1 MRILPPMS
9 DKPAKTSGG
18 EIVRRAGVVATGT
31 LTSRILGAV
40 RDAVVAAVF
49 ALGATDAFWL
59 AFTIPNAL
67 RVLLGEGAVSAAF
80 IPVFTEVRDR
90 ESMAR
95 AKEFYGNLI
104 GAMAVVL
111 LVVTVVGIACA
122 PWIVK
127 GYAWGFQRDEA
138 LFETTVALTRLLFP
152 YIFLMGISALMMG
165 ALYASKRFAAPAFAP
180 ALLNISLIAAA
191 LLLAPVLVELG
202 WPAIF
207 ALAVGALLGGALQIV
222 AQLPSLQKAN
232 LIVRPRIGFSDIYVR
247 KCARLMV
254 PLLAGLG
261 VYQLNVLLSRLFASF
276 LPTGSVSYLYY
287 GQRLAE
293 IPQGM
298 FALAIASA
306 ALPSLSDA
314 VAKGDEEEAKR
325 LFRHALRLSL
335 FVAVP
340 AAVALA
346 VLAEPT
352 ATVFFGRGR
361 YDAAAIHE
369 TTRSLVWQAAG
380 IWAVA
385 SVRTIVPMFHAHNDT
400 RTPVI
405 ASAFNLVSFVILSL
419 VLMGPMQHAGLAA
432 ATTAAA
438 VTQLVALLWLL
449 HRRSGDLGLAEVNA
463 SVLRIV
469 VASAVMG
476 AVVWMGASFGQWR
489 NGGNDPRNL
498 AVFGATVVI
507 GLLTY
512 LGVAAALG
520 SPELRDLKAAIQRR
534 VRA

>member
-1 MRILPPMS
+1 MS

-80 IPVFTEVRDR
+80 VPVFTEVRER

-95 AKEFYGNLI
+95 AKQFYGNLI

-111 LVVTVVGIACA
+111 LVVTVLGIACA

-127 GYAWGFQRDEA
+127 AYAWGFQRDEA

-165 ALYASKRFAAPAFAP
+165 ALYASKRFAAPSFAP
-180 ALLNISLIAAA
+180 ALLNICLIAAA
-191 LLLAPVLVELG
+191 LLLAPMLVELG

-207 ALAVGALLGGALQIV
+207 ALAVGALLGGVLQII
-222 AQLPSLQKAN
+222 AQLPSLRKAN
-232 LIVRPRIGFSDIYVR
+232 LIVRPRIGFGDIHVR

-405 ASAFNLVSFVILSL
+405 ASAFNLVAFVALSL

-438 VTQLVALLWLL
+438 TIQLVALLWLL
-449 HRRSGDLGLAEVNA
+449 HKRSGDLGLAEVNA

-476 AVVWMGASFGQWR
+476 AVVWTGASLGQWS
-489 NGGNDPRNL
+489 NGGNDPRNV

-520 SPELRDLKAAIQRR
+520 SPELRDLKAAIERR
-534 VRA
+534 IRA

>member
-1 MRILPPMS
+1 VRILPPMS

-80 IPVFTEVRDR
+80 VPVFTEVRER

-95 AKEFYGNLI
+95 AKQFYGNLI

-111 LVVTVVGIACA
+111 LVVTVLGIACA

-127 GYAWGFQRDEA
+127 AYAWGFQRDEA

-165 ALYASKRFAAPAFAP
+165 ALYASKRFAAPSFAP
-180 ALLNISLIAAA
+180 ALLNICLIAAA
-191 LLLAPVLVELG
+191 LLLAPMLVELG

-207 ALAVGALLGGALQIV
+207 ALAVGALLGGVLQII
-222 AQLPSLQKAN
+222 AQLPSLRKAN
-232 LIVRPRIGFSDIYVR
+232 LIVRPRIGFGDIHVR

-405 ASAFNLVSFVILSL
+405 ASAFNLVAFVALSL

-438 VTQLVALLWLL
+438 TIQLVALLWLL
-449 HRRSGDLGLAEVNA
+449 HKRSGDLGLAEVNA

-476 AVVWMGASFGQWR
+476 AVVWTGASLGQWS
-489 NGGNDPRNL
+489 NGGNDPRNV

-520 SPELRDLKAAIQRR
+520 SPELRDLKAAIERR
-534 VRA
+534 IRA

>member
-1 MRILPPMS
+1 VRILSPMS
-9 DKPAKTSGG
+9 TTPSKTSGG

-31 LTSRILGAV
+31 LFSRILGAA

-67 RVLLGEGAVSAAF
+67 RVLLGEGAVSGAF
-80 IPVFTEVRDR
+80 VPVFTEVRERDG
-90 ESMAR
+90 MAR
-95 AKEFYGNLI
+95 AKEFYRNLV

-111 LVVTVVGIACA
+111 LLVTIVGIAAA
-122 PWIVK
+122 PWLVK
-127 GYAWGFQRDEA
+127 GYAWGFQRDAA

-152 YIFLMGISALMMG
+152 YIFLMGISALLMG

-222 AQLPSLQKAN
+222 AQLPSLSKAK
-232 LIVRPRIGFSDIYVR
+232 LIVRPRVGFDDIYVR

-306 ALPSLSDA
+306 ALPSLSEA

-340 AAVALA
+340 ATVALA
-346 VLAEPT
+346 VLAEPA
-352 ATVFFGRGR
+352 ATVFFGRGK
-361 YDAAAIHE
+361 YDAAAIQE
-369 TTRSLVWQAAG
+369 TTRSLVWQASG

-405 ASAFNLVSFVILSL
+405 ASAFNLVVFVTLSF

-438 VTQLVALLWLL
+438 VTQLGALLWLL
-449 HRRSGDLGLAEVNA
+449 RRRSGSLGMTELSA
-463 SVLRIV
+463 SALRVL

-476 AVVWMGASFGQWR
+476 VVVWGAAGFGQWD

-498 AVFGATVVI
+498 AVFGVTVLV
-507 GLLTY
+507 GLGTY
-512 LGVAAALG
+512 LAVAAALG
-520 SPELRDLKAAIQRR
+520 SPELRDLRSAIRRR

>member
-1 MRILPPMS
+1 MS

-80 IPVFTEVRDR
+80 VPVFTEVRER
-90 ESMAR
+90 ESLAR
-95 AKEFYGNLI
+95 AKQFYGNLF

-180 ALLNISLIAAA
+180 ALLNICLIAAA
-191 LLLAPVLVELG
+191 LLLAPMLVELG

-207 ALAVGALLGGALQIV
+207 ALAVGALLGGVLQII
-222 AQLPSLQKAN
+222 AQLPSLRKAN
-232 LIVRPRIGFSDIYVR
+232 LIVRPRIGFGDIHVR

-405 ASAFNLVSFVILSL
+405 ASAFNLVAFVALSL

-438 VTQLVALLWLL
+438 VVQLVALLWLL
-449 HRRSGDLGLAEVNA
+449 HKRSGDLGLAEVNA

-476 AVVWMGASFGQWR
+476 AVVWTGASLGQWS
-489 NGGNDPRNL
+489 NGGNDPRNVG
-498 AVFGATVVI
+498 VFGATVVI

-520 SPELRDLKAAIQRR
+520 SPELRDLKAAIERR

>member
-1 MRILPPMS
+1 MS
-9 DKPAKTSGG
+9 GKPAKTSGG
-18 EIVRRAGVVATGT
+18 EIVRRAGVVAAGT
-31 LTSRILGAV
+31 LSSRILGAV

-49 ALGATDAFWL
+49 ALAATDAFWL

-80 IPVFTEVRDR
+80 VPVFTEVRER

-95 AKEFYGNLI
+95 AKEFYRNLI

-111 LVVTVVGIACA
+111 LLVTLVGVLGA

-127 GYAWGFQRDEA
+127 AYAWGFQRDEA
-138 LFETTVALTRLLFP
+138 LFDTTIALTRMLFP
-152 YIFLMGISALMMG
+152 YIFLMGLSALMMG
-165 ALYASKRFAAPAFAP
+165 ALHASKRFAAPAFAP
-180 ALLNISLIAAA
+180 ALLNVSLIAAA
-191 LLLAPVLVELG
+191 LLLAPLLRDLG

-207 ALAVGALLGGALQIV
+207 ALAIGALLGGALQLL
-222 AQLPSLQKAN
+222 AQLPALRQEGLA
-232 LIVRPRIGFSDIYVR
+232 VRPKIGFNDVYVR

-261 VYQLNVLLSRLFASF
+261 VYQVNVLLSRLFASF

-306 ALPSLSDA
+306 ALPSLSQA
-314 VAKGDEEEAKR
+314 VAHGDEKEAKR
-325 LFRHALRLSL
+325 LFRHGFRLSL
-335 FVAVP
+335 FVAIP

-352 ATVFFGRGR
+352 ITVFFGRGR
-361 YDAAAIHE
+361 YDAMAVQE

-385 SVRTIVPMFHAHNDT
+385 SVRTIIPMFHAHNDT

-405 ASAFNLVSFVILSL
+405 ASALNLVAFVSLSL
-419 VLMGPMQHAGLAA
+419 LLMGPMQHAGLAA
-432 ATTAAA
+432 ATSAAA
-438 VTQLVALLWLL
+438 VTQLAALLLL
-449 HRRSGDLGLAEVNA
+449 LRRRSGSLGMDEIRG
-463 SVLRIV
+463 SVIRILI
-469 VASAVMG
+469 ASAVMG
-476 AVVWMGASFGQWR
+476 GIVWFGASFGHWET
-489 NGGNDPRNL
+489 GGNDPRNL
-498 AVFGATVVI
+498 AIYAATALV
-507 GLLTY
+507 GLLSY
-512 LGVAAALG
+512 LAVARALG
-520 SPELRDLKAAIQRR
+520 SPELRDLSAAIGRR

>member
-1 MRILPPMS
+1 MS
-9 DKPAKTSGG
+9 AKPAKTSGG

-31 LTSRILGAV
+31 LSSRILGAV

-49 ALGATDAFWL
+49 ALSATDAFWL

-80 IPVFTEVRDR
+80 VPVFTEVRER
-90 ESMAR
+90 ESKAR
-95 AKEFYGNLI
+95 AKEFYRNLI

-111 LVVTVVGIACA
+111 LVVTVVGIVAA

-127 GYAWGFQRDEA
+127 AYAWGFQRDEA
-138 LFETTVALTRLLFP
+138 LFETTVVLTRLLFP
-152 YIFLMGISALMMG
+152 YIFLMGLSALMMG

-180 ALLNISLIAAA
+180 ALLNIALIAAA
-191 LLLAPVLVELG
+191 LLLAPVLRDLG

-207 ALAVGALLGGALQIV
+207 ALAVGALLGGALQV
-222 AQLPSLQKAN
+222 LAQIPSLAKEG
-232 LIVRPRIGFSDIYVR
+232 LVVRPRIGFSDIYVR
-247 KCARLMV
+247 KCAKLMV

-314 VAKGDEEEAKR
+314 VAHGDEEEAKR

-335 FVAVP
+335 FVAIP
-340 AAVALA
+340 AGVALA
-346 VLAEPT
+346 VLAEP
-352 ATVFFGRGR
+352 AVTVFFGRGQ
-361 YDAAAIHE
+361 YDARAIEE
-369 TTRSLVWQAAG
+369 TARSFVWQAAG

-385 SVRTIVPMFHAHNDT
+385 SVRTIIPMFHAHNDT
-400 RTPVI
+400 RTPVV
-405 ASAFNLVSFVILSL
+405 ASALNLLTFIALS
-419 VLMGPMQHAGLAA
+419 VALMGPMQHAGLAA

-438 VTQLVALLWLL
+438 VVQLAALLWLL
-449 HRRSGDLGLAEVNA
+449 RQRTGYLGMSEINQSLVRVLLASGA
-463 SVLRIV
+463 
-469 VASAVMG
+469 MG
-476 AVVWMGASFGQWR
+476 AVAWAGARLGQWQL
-489 NGGNDPRNL
+489 GGNDPRNL
-498 AVFGATVVI
+498 AVFAGTAVV

-512 LGVAAALG
+512 LAVAAALG
-520 SPELRDLKAAIQRR
+520 APELRDLSAALRR
-534 VRA
+534 RGRA

>member
-1 MRILPPMS
+1 M
-9 DKPAKTSGG
+9 PAKPVKISGG
-18 EIVRRAGVVATGT
+18 EIVRRAGVVGAGT

-49 ALGATDAFWL
+49 ALAATDAFWL

-80 IPVFTEVRDR
+80 VPVFTEVRER
-90 ESMAR
+90 KGIAR
-95 AKEFYGNLI
+95 ATRFYGNLI
-104 GAMAVVL
+104 GAMAIVL
-111 LVVTVVGIACA
+111 LVVTAIGIVCA

-127 GYAWGFQRDEA
+127 GYAWGFQRNET
-138 LFETTVALTRLLFP
+138 LFETTVTLTRVLFP
-152 YIFLMGISALMMG
+152 YIFLMGLSALMMG
-165 ALYASKRFAAPAFAP
+165 ALYASKRFTAPAFAP
-180 ALLNISLIAAA
+180 ALLNICLIAAA
-191 LLLAPVLVELG
+191 LLLAPMLRELG

-207 ALAVGALLGGALQIV
+207 ALAVGALLGGALQLV
-222 AQLPSLQKAN
+222 AQLPSLKREN
-232 LIVRPRIGFSDIYVR
+232 LLVRPRIGFRDVYVR

-306 ALPSLSDA
+306 TLPSLSES
-314 VAKGDEEEAKR
+314 VAHGDEEEAKR
-325 LFRHALRLSL
+325 LFRHAFRLSL
-335 FVAVP
+335 FVTVP
-340 AAVALA
+340 AAVALV
-346 VLAEPT
+346 VLAEPAT
-352 ATVFFGRGR
+352 TVFFGRGR
-361 YDAAAIHE
+361 YDAAAIHQ
-369 TTRSLVWQAAG
+369 TTRSFVWQAAG

-405 ASAFNLVSFVILSL
+405 ASAFNLFTFVGLSL

-438 VTQLVALLWLL
+438 VIQLAALLALL
-449 HRRSGDLGLAEVNA
+449 RLRSGHLGMAEVRA
-463 SVLRIV
+463 SILRVLA
-469 VASAVMG
+469 ASAAMG
-476 AVVWMGASFGQWR
+476 AVVWTGARLGNWTK
-489 NGGNDPRNL
+489 GGNDPRNL
-498 AVFGATVVI
+498 AVFAVTVLV

-512 LGVAAALG
+512 LAVAAVLR
-520 SPELRDLKAAIQRR
+520 SPELRDLQGAIRRR

>member
-1 MRILPPMS
+1 MS
-9 DKPAKTSGG
+9 TTPSKTSGG

-31 LTSRILGAV
+31 LTSRILGAI

-80 IPVFTEVRDR
+80 VPVFTEVRER
-90 ESMAR
+90 EGMAR
-95 AKEFYGNLI
+95 AKEFYRNLV

-111 LVVTVVGIACA
+111 LLVSVLGVVAA

-152 YIFLMGISALMMG
+152 YIFLMGISALLMG

-180 ALLNISLIAAA
+180 ALLNISFIAAA
-191 LLLAPVLVELG
+191 LLLAPVLIEFG

-222 AQLPSLQKAN
+222 AQLPALRKEG
-232 LIVRPRIGFSDIYVR
+232 LLVRPRIGFNDIYVR

-314 VAKGDEEEAKR
+314 VAKGDEDEAKR

-340 AAVALA
+340 ATVALV
-346 VLAEPT
+346 VLAEPA
-352 ATVFFGRGR
+352 ATVFFGRGK

-369 TTRSLVWQAAG
+369 TTRSLVWQASG

-405 ASAFNLVSFVILSL
+405 ASAFNLVAFVALSL

-432 ATTAAA
+432 ATSAAA
-438 VTQLVALLWLL
+438 VTQLGALLWLL
-449 HRRSGDLGLAEVNA
+449 RRRSGSLGMAEINA
-463 SVLRIV
+463 SVLRV
-469 VASAVMG
+469 LVASAVMG
-476 AVVWMGASFGQWR
+476 GVIWAGAGFGRWD

-498 AVFGATVVI
+498 AVFGVTALV
-507 GLLTY
+507 GLGVY
-512 LGVAAALG
+512 LAVAAALG
-520 SPELRDLKAAIQRR
+520 SPELRDLRAAIRRR

>member
-1 MRILPPMS
+1 MS
-9 DKPAKTSGG
+9 STSTETSGG
-18 EIVRRAGVVATGT
+18 EIVRRAGVVAAGT
-31 LTSRILGAV
+31 LSSRILGAV

-49 ALGATDAFWL
+49 ALAATDAFWL

-80 IPVFTEVRDR
+80 VPVFTEVRER
-90 ESMAR
+90 EGIRRAR
-95 AKEFYGNLI
+95 EFYRNLI

-111 LVVTVVGIACA
+111 FVVTLIGIVAA
-122 PWIVK
+122 RWIVK
-127 GYAWGFQRDEA
+127 AYAWGFQRDDT
-138 LFETTVALTRLLFP
+138 LFETTVALTQILFP

-165 ALYASKRFAAPAFAP
+165 ALYASKRFAAPSFAP
-180 ALLNISLIAAA
+180 ALLNVALIGAA
-191 LLLAPVLVELG
+191 LLLAPMVVDLG
-202 WPAIF
+202 WPAIY
-207 ALAVGALLGGALQIV
+207 ALAVGALLGGLLQV
-222 AQLPSLQKAN
+222 LAQLPSLAKER
-232 LIVRPRIGFSDIYVR
+232 LVVRPRVGFGDIYVR
-247 KCARLMV
+247 KCGRLMV

-314 VAKGDEEEAKR
+314 VARGNELEAKK

-340 AAVALA
+340 AGVALA
-346 VLAEPT
+346 VLAEP
-352 ATVFFGRGR
+352 AVTVFFGRGR

-369 TTRSLVWQAAG
+369 TARSFVWQAAG

-400 RTPVI
+400 RTPVL
-405 ASAFNLVSFVILSL
+405 ASGFNLVTFVALSAA
-419 VLMGPMQHAGLAA
+419 LMGPMQHAGLAA

-438 VTQLVALLWLL
+438 VAQLVALLALL
-449 HRRSGDLGLAEVNA
+449 RWRTGPLGLSEVQA
-463 SVLRIV
+463 SLLRVLG
-469 VASAVMG
+469 ASAVMG
-476 AVVWMGASFGQWR
+476 AVVWAGAQLGRWEL
-489 NGGNDPRNL
+489 GGNDPTNL
-498 AVFGATVVI
+498 AVFAGTTVA

-512 LGVAAALG
+512 LAVARLLG
-520 SPELRDLKAAIQRR
+520 APELGDLRSAVRRR

>member
-1 MRILPPMS
+1 MS
-9 DKPAKTSGG
+9 ANPAETSGR

-49 ALGATDAFWL
+49 AIGATDAFWL

-80 IPVFTEVRDR
+80 VPVFTEVRER
-90 ESMAR
+90 EGMAR
-95 AKEFYGNLI
+95 AKQFYRNLV

-111 LVVTVVGIACA
+111 LVVTVVGVAGA

-138 LFETTVALTRLLFP
+138 LFKTTVALTRLLFP
-152 YIFLMGISALMMG
+152 YIFFMGISALMMG
-165 ALYASKRFAAPAFAP
+165 ALYANKRFAAPAFAP
-180 ALLNISLIAAA
+180 ALLNICLIAAA
-191 LLLAPVLVELG
+191 LLLAPVFIGFG

-222 AQLPSLQKAN
+222 AQLPSLHKEG
-232 LIVRPRIGFSDIYVR
+232 LLVRPRVGFSDTYVR
-247 KCARLMV
+247 KCARLML

-314 VAKGDEEEAKR
+314 VAKGDETEAKR

-340 AAVALA
+340 ATVALT
-346 VLAEPT
+346 VLAGPA
-352 ATVFFGRGR
+352 ATVFFGRGQ

-369 TTRSLVWQAAG
+369 TTRSLVWQASG

-385 SVRTIVPMFHAHNDT
+385 SVRTIVPMFYALNDT

-405 ASAFNLVSFVILSL
+405 ASAFNLVVFVTLSL

-438 VTQLVALLWLL
+438 VTQLFALLWLL
-449 HRRSGDLGLAEVNA
+449 RRRTGDLGLAEVSA
-463 SVLRIV
+463 SALRIA
-469 VASAVMG
+469 VASAAMG
-476 AVVWMGASFGQWR
+476 GVIWACASLGQWG

-498 AVFGATVVI
+498 LVFGATALL
-507 GLLTY
+507 GALTY
-512 LGVAAALG
+512 LVVTAGLG
-520 SPELRDLKAAIQRR
+520 SPELRDLKAALQRR
-534 VRA
+534 ARA

>member
-9 DKPAKTSGG
+9 TKPAKTSGG
-18 EIVRRAGVVATGT
+18 EIVRRASVVATGT

-80 IPVFTEVRDR
+80 VPVFTEVRER
-90 ESMAR
+90 EGMAR
-95 AKEFYGNLI
+95 AKEFYRNLV

-111 LVVTVVGIACA
+111 LVVTLAGMAGA
-122 PWIVK
+122 PWLVK

-180 ALLNISLIAAA
+180 VWLNICLIGAA
-191 LLLAPVLVELG
+191 LLLAPMLVEFG

-207 ALAVGALLGGALQIV
+207 ALAIGALLGGTLQIV
-222 AQLPSLQKAN
+222 AQLPSLRKEK
-232 LIVRPRIGFSDIYVR
+232 LIVRPRIGFGDIYVR

-254 PLLAGLG
+254 PLMAGLG

-325 LFRHALRLSL
+325 LFRHAFRLSL

-340 AAVALA
+340 ATVALA
-346 VLAEPT
+346 VLAEPA
-352 ATVFFGRGR
+352 ATVFFGRGH

-369 TTRSLVWQAAG
+369 TTRSLVWQASG

-405 ASAFNLVSFVILSL
+405 ASAFNLVVFVGLSL
-419 VLMGPMQHAGLAA
+419 ALMGPMQHAGLAA

-449 HRRSGDLGLAEVNA
+449 RRRSGDLGMAEVRSSA
-463 SVLRIV
+463 LRVL
-469 VASAVMG
+469 VASGVMG
-476 AVVWMGASFGQWR
+476 GVVWAGASFGQWED
-489 NGGNDPRNL
+489 GGNDPRNL
-498 AVFGATVVI
+498 AVFGVTVVV
-507 GLLTY
+507 GLGTY
-512 LGVAAALG
+512 LAVAAALG
-520 SPELRDLKAAIQRR
+520 SPELRDLKAAIRRR

>member
-80 IPVFTEVRDR
+80 VPVFTEVRER

-95 AKEFYGNLI
+95 AKQFYGNLI

-111 LVVTVVGIACA
+111 LVVTVLGIACA

-127 GYAWGFQRDEA
+127 AYAWGFQRDEA

-165 ALYASKRFAAPAFAP
+165 ALYASKRFAAPSFAP
-180 ALLNISLIAAA
+180 ALLNICLIAAA
-191 LLLAPVLVELG
+191 LLLAPMLVELG

-207 ALAVGALLGGALQIV
+207 ALAVGALLGGVLQII
-222 AQLPSLQKAN
+222 AQLPSLRKAN
-232 LIVRPRIGFSDIYVR
+232 LIVRPRIGFGDIHVR

-405 ASAFNLVSFVILSL
+405 ASAFNLVAFVALSL

-438 VTQLVALLWLL
+438 TIQLVALLWLL
-449 HRRSGDLGLAEVNA
+449 HKRSGDLGLAEVNA

-476 AVVWMGASFGQWR
+476 AVVWTGASLGQWS
-489 NGGNDPRNL
+489 NGGNDPRNV

-520 SPELRDLKAAIQRR
+520 SPELRDLKAAIERR
-534 VRA
+534 IRA

>member
-1 MRILPPMS
+1 MS
-9 DKPAKTSGG
+9 DEPVKTSGG

-31 LTSRILGAV
+31 LSSRILGAV

-80 IPVFTEVRDR
+80 VPVFTEVRER
-90 ESMAR
+90 EGVTR
-95 AKEFYGNLI
+95 AKEFYRNLI

-111 LVVTVVGIACA
+111 LVVTVVGVACA

-127 GYAWGFQRDEA
+127 GYAWGFQRDQA
-138 LFETTVALTRLLFP
+138 LFDTTVALTRLLFP

-180 ALLNISLIAAA
+180 ALLNICLIAAA
-191 LLLAPVLVELG
+191 LLLAPVFLEFG

-222 AQLPSLQKAN
+222 AQIPSLRKVN
-232 LIVRPRIGFSDIYVR
+232 LLVRPRIRFSDPYVR

-306 ALPSLSDA
+306 ALPSLSHA
-314 VAKGDEEEAKR
+314 VAHGDEEEAKR

-340 AAVALA
+340 ATVALA
-346 VLAEPT
+346 VLAGPAVT
-352 ATVFFGRGR
+352 MFFGRGQ
-361 YDAAAIHE
+361 YDATAVQE
-369 TTRSLVWQAAG
+369 TTRSLVWQASG

-405 ASAFNLVSFVILSL
+405 ASAFNLVTFVTLSL

-438 VTQLVALLWLL
+438 VAQLIALLWLL
-449 HRRSGDLGLAEVNA
+449 QRRSGDLGMEEIIGSA
-463 SVLRIV
+463 LRIV
-469 VASAVMG
+469 AASAVMG
-476 AVVWMGASFGQWR
+476 GVVWFGASLGHWDA
-489 NGGNDPRNL
+489 GGNDPRNL
-498 AVFGATVVI
+498 VVFVTTVVV
-507 GLLTY
+507 GLLAY
-512 LGVAAALG
+512 LVVAAALG
-520 SPELRDLKAAIQRR
+520 SAELRDLKAALRRR

>member
-1 MRILPPMS
+1 MS
-9 DKPAKTSGG
+9 ETPAKTSGG

-80 IPVFTEVRDR
+80 VPVFTEVRER
-90 ESMAR
+90 EGMAR
-95 AKEFYGNLI
+95 AKQFYRNLI

-111 LVVTVVGIACA
+111 LLVTVAGVAGA

-180 ALLNISLIAAA
+180 ALLNICLIAAA
-191 LLLAPVLVELG
+191 LLLAPMLVELG

-207 ALAVGALLGGALQIV
+207 ALAIGALLGGGLQIV
-222 AQLPSLQKAN
+222 AQLPSLHKEG
-232 LIVRPRIGFSDIYVR
+232 LLVRPRIGFSDIYVR

-314 VAKGDEEEAKR
+314 VAKGDETESKR

-340 AAVALA
+340 ATVALV
-346 VLAEPT
+346 VLAEPA
-352 ATVFFGRGR
+352 ATVFFGRGQ
-361 YDAAAIHE
+361 YDAAAIQQ
-369 TTRSLVWQAAG
+369 TTRSLVWQASG

-405 ASAFNLVSFVILSL
+405 ASAFNLVVFVALSL
-419 VLMGPMQHAGLAA
+419 TLMGPMQHAGLAA

-438 VTQLVALLWLL
+438 VTQLFALLWLL
-449 HRRSGDLGLAEVNA
+449 RRRSGDLGMAEVSA
-463 SVLRIV
+463 SALRIV
-469 VASAVMG
+469 IASAVMG
-476 AVVWMGASFGQWR
+476 GVVWAGASLGHWGD
-489 NGGNDPRNL
+489 GGNDPRNL
-498 AVFGATVVI
+498 AVFGATVVL
-507 GLLTY
+507 GALTY
-512 LGVAAALG
+512 LVVAAGLG
-520 SPELRDLKAAIQRR
+520 APELRDLKAALKRR
-534 VRA
+534 ARA

>member
-1 MRILPPMS
+1 
-9 DKPAKTSGG
+9 
-18 EIVRRAGVVATGT
+18 
-31 LTSRILGAV
+31 
-40 RDAVVAAVF
+40 
-49 ALGATDAFWL
+49 
-59 AFTIPNAL
+59 
-67 RVLLGEGAVSAAF
+67 
-80 IPVFTEVRDR
+80 
-90 ESMAR
+90 MAR
-95 AKEFYGNLI
+95 AKEFYRNLI

-111 LVVTVVGIACA
+111 LVVTLFGIVGA

-138 LFETTVALTRLLFP
+138 LFATTVALTRLLFP

-180 ALLNISLIAAA
+180 ALLNISLIAGA
-191 LLLAPVLVELG
+191 LLLAPLFLQFG

-222 AQLPSLQKAN
+222 AQLPSLRKEN

-340 AAVALA
+340 ATVALV
-346 VLAEPT
+346 VLAEP
-352 ATVFFGRGR
+352 ATTMFFGRGQ
-361 YDAAAIHE
+361 YDSAAVHQ
-369 TTRSLVWQAAG
+369 TTRSLVWQAGG

-405 ASAFNLVSFVILSL
+405 ASACNLVAFVTLSL
-419 VLMGPMQHAGLAA
+419 LLMGPMQHAGLAA

-438 VTQLVALLWLL
+438 IAQLVALLWLL
-449 HRRSGDLGLAEVNA
+449 RRRSGDLGMAEVTA
-463 SVLRIV
+463 SAFRVLA
-469 VASAVMG
+469 ASAVMG
-476 AVVWMGASFGQWR
+476 GVVWLGAGLGEWDA
-489 NGGNDPRNL
+489 GGNDPRNL
-498 AVFGATVVI
+498 AVFAATTAWTCSTQNSLQAQPRSDSCRRLPLPRSRSQGVRTSVSRASSTISSSERSSYAPAAHRAARARSTCFACASGPTAKRLTSIWSICLATATRSGARPSARR
-507 GLLTY
+507 G
-512 LGVAAALG
+512 AL
-520 SPELRDLKAAIQRR
+520 
-534 VRA
+534 